1 MLEIDLFAAFSGDLR
16 ELQNALAN
24 GQVRRHRV
32 SFFEI
37 DKNTRY
43 HVIDVSFAKAQT
55 SCKPPLSK
63 SISKVCIFLQDPTMY
78 DQSGTSAFHKAAAN
92 GNLLILQANISISR
106 LLYKKC
112 IGRLTS
118 KRLIES

>member
-1 MLEIDLFAAFSGDLR
+1 MGLFAAFSGDLR

-43 HVIDVSFAKAQT
+43 HVIDVSFA
-55 SCKPPLSK
+55 K

-112 IGRLTS
+112 IDRLTS